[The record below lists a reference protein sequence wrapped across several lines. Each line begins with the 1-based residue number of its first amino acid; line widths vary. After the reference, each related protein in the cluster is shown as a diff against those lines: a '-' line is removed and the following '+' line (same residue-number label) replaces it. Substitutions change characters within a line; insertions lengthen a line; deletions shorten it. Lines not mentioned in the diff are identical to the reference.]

1 MRFNSNK
8 SPSLAKVPKGGGAVG
23 GKGGIMES
31 MGKIK
36 MSSVLKGAAAMVL
49 IAASLFILGKALQE
63 FKDISG
69 GMILGVI
76 AGFLGLGV
84 AMMIL
89 GAMFTGPQAAI
100 IAMAALGMLLIASSL
115 LVLGLA
121 LNAIGTGFTAMGT
134 GLATLIPTLTGVMGT
149 IMGMMA
155 MIGPI
160 ALLSYALVGLS
171 ASMMGLGV
179 SMAFLGIAGLPGLMM
194 LAGIAAVSG
203 PIIKLAGLLGIGD
216 GGEVGAIEGDSLSQY
231 ETNMLEKMDQLITAT
246 SSHRDVYL
254 DRDKV
259 TNIVMTQSQRSSRGQ
274 LNLNN
279 T

>member
-1 MRFNSNK
+1 
-8 SPSLAKVPKGGGAVG
+8 
-23 GKGGIMES
+23 
-31 MGKIK
+31 
-36 MSSVLKGAAAMVL
+36 
-49 IAASLFILGKALQE
+49 
-63 FKDISG
+63 
-69 GMILGVI
+69 
-76 AGFLGLGV
+76 
-84 AMMIL
+84 
-89 GAMFTGPQAAI
+89 
-100 IAMAALGMLLIASSL
+100 
-115 LVLGLA
+115 
-121 LNAIGTGFTAMGT
+121 MGT

-171 ASMMGLGV
+171 AAMMGLGV

-203 PIIKLAGLLGIGD
+203 PIIKLAGILGIGD